1 MDICDSC
8 KDPIDILSF
17 LSGLDGKRLNENNF
31 INYLDF
37 DITKQ
42 RQGMVETL
50 AMESYALHYIGNQI
64 ARLKPDSRIIL
75 SDGKRRPLD
84 EIIRENGRPAA
95 VFITSMSSNF
105 PTAVATTLA
114 LNSGR
119 IPVVIGGIHV
129 STSPQD
135 IQRFILP
142 YTKYS
147 GLITQ
152 VRGAGDSKVMAEV
165 LSDIGKGRM
174 KKEYTGH
181 ITIEDGNWGAKNI
194 EHMDPLRMN
203 ALKRIP
209 LIGNYMSKKLKVNV
223 TTPYLG
229 CQYSCNFCSIST
241 LPQKERRFRSR
252 SPADFIAELNSFQK
266 DRVDFNTRGFLFL
279 PDNLLFGGRI
289 LEEILDEIIASDLKI
304 DYGAQISIEVAKN
317 EKLLDK
323 LRQSG
328 ATHFYIGLESLDLDN
343 LKYIG
348 KNVVRNIENS
358 GLSVEEYYSRQIK
371 RIQDK
376 GISIHAA
383 FIIGLPNDHFNSLYN
398 HTGRNIADFCIKNKI
413 GLQLT
418 SFTDLPGSKKF
429 NESQANGNYIYGRQ
443 GTIGYLLSLCIS
455 DLSESNRMPPE
466 SLCSSPL
473 VVSYMLVDGIK
484 RACSA
489 RMAIRNGL
497 YIAGKSFAC
506 PTKNGLRSL
515 KERFIDSACSFAS
528 QLIASQ
534 YYDHVESI
542 IYSSKKIKGLFERLF
557 DNENDPKV
565 RKIFADYIKSYKCKD
580 DSY

>member
-174 KKEYTGH
+174 KKEYS
-181 ITIEDGNWGAKNI
+181 
-194 EHMDPLRMN
+194 
-203 ALKRIP
+203 ALK
-209 LIGNYMSKKLKVNV
+209 KL
-223 TTPYLG
+223 
-229 CQYSCNFCSIST
+229 
-241 LPQKERRFRSR
+241 
-252 SPADFIAELNSFQK
+252 
-266 DRVDFNTRGFLFL
+266 
-279 PDNLLFGGRI
+279 
-289 LEEILDEIIASDLKI
+289 
-304 DYGAQISIEVAKN
+304 
-317 EKLLDK
+317 
-323 LRQSG
+323 
-328 ATHFYIGLESLDLDN
+328 
-343 LKYIG
+343 
-348 KNVVRNIENS
+348 
-358 GLSVEEYYSRQIK
+358 
-371 RIQDK
+371 
-376 GISIHAA
+376 
-383 FIIGLPNDHFNSLYN
+383 
-398 HTGRNIADFCIKNKI
+398 
-413 GLQLT
+413 
-418 SFTDLPGSKKF
+418 
-429 NESQANGNYIYGRQ
+429 
-443 GTIGYLLSLCIS
+443 
-455 DLSESNRMPPE
+455 
-466 SLCSSPL
+466 
-473 VVSYMLVDGIK
+473 
-484 RACSA
+484 
-489 RMAIRNGL
+489 
-497 YIAGKSFAC
+497 
-506 PTKNGLRSL
+506 
-515 KERFIDSACSFAS
+515 
-528 QLIASQ
+528 
-534 YYDHVESI
+534 
-542 IYSSKKIKGLFERLF
+542 
-557 DNENDPKV
+557 NENG
-565 RKIFADYIKSYKCKD
+565 A
-580 DSY
+580 